1 MARTSFRRFLPVLIG
16 ILFLAVLPLLP
27 VPPFW
32 ITLMNNIGLAAL
44 VAIGLVLLTGV
55 GGLTSFGQAAFCGF
69 GAYTTAVLTTAY
81 GLSPWLTLPLSL
93 SVGAGIALPLGL
105 ITVRLSGHF
114 LPVGTIAWGLALY
127 YLFGK
132 IDMLGRYDGITG
144 IPALEIGGFR
154 FLSGQSIFY
163 VIWGFVILTAIG
175 AQNLL
180 DSRVG
185 RAIRALRGGSQAA
198 EAFGVNIVRAKLT
211 VFVFAG
217 VVAALSGWL
226 YAHMQR
232 SVNPTPFGLNMGI
245 EYLLMA
251 VVGGAGHVWGAIFGS
266 TVVLV
271 LKEVLQRVMPG
282 LIGTAVNVEMVV
294 FGVLL
299 VGILQFASDG
309 LWPKVLKFLPAR
321 KQGKLRGTPG
331 AQLARREMP
340 ARGTPLLRVDKA
352 RKQFGGLV
360 AVNDVSFEIKAGD
373 IVGLIGPNGAGK
385 STTFNLISGIASL
398 SAGSVAY
405 AGAPLSGLSPRQI
418 ARHGISRTFQHAKV
432 LPDMSVL
439 ENVALG
445 AHLRGS
451 NGVLRSFL
459 RLDRIEEATL
469 LAEAAKQIERVG
481 LSEYRDRPAGDLA
494 LGQIRILEIARAL
507 AADPTLLLLDEPAAG
522 LRHGEKRELSVLLK
536 KLRAEGVSVLLV
548 EHDMGFV
555 MGLVDHIVVLDFGTL
570 IAQGEPQDVRNHP
583 AVIAAYLGGVA

>member
-1 MARTSFRRFLPVLIG
+1 MLPGALALI
-16 ILFLAVLPLLP
+16 LLAAFPLLP

-32 ITLMNNIGLAAL
+32 ITLANNIGLASL

-81 GLSPWLTLPLSL
+81 GFSPWMTLPLSL
-93 SVGAGIALPLGL
+93 AVGAAVAIPLGL
-105 ITVRLSGHF
+105 MTVRLSGHY
-114 LPVGTIAWGLALY
+114 LPLGTIAWGLAIY
-127 YLFGK
+127 YLFGR
-132 IDMLGRYDGITG
+132 IELLGRYDGISA
-144 IPALEIGGFR
+144 IPPLEIGSYR

-163 VIWGFVILTAIG
+163 VIWAFVILTALG

-198 EAFGVNIVRAKLT
+198 EAFGINIERAKLT
-211 VFVFAG
+211 VFVFAA

-232 SVNPTPFGLNMGI
+232 SINPTPFGLDMGI
-245 EYLLMA
+245 TYMLMA
-251 VVGGAGHVWGAIFGS
+251 VIGGAGYVWGAIFGAS
-266 TVVLV
+266 VVLI
-271 LKEVLQRVMPG
+271 LKETLQRVLPG
-282 LIGTAVNVEMVV
+282 LLDTTANFEMIV
-294 FGVLL
+294 FGILL
-299 VGILQFASDG
+299 VGILQLSKEG
-309 LWPKVLKFLPAR
+309 LWPFVLKLLPR
-321 KQGKLRGTPG
+321 SRRSR
-331 AQLARREMP
+331 QLAEPSSQLDKRDMP
-340 ARGTPLLRVDKA
+340 ERGTPLLRIDKV

-360 AVNDVSFEIKAGD
+360 AVNDVSFEIKAGE

-385 STTFNLISGIASL
+385 STTFNLITGIASL
-398 SAGSVAY
+398 SGGGVAY
-405 AGAPLSGLSPRQI
+405 AGQTLSGLSPREI
-418 ARHGISRTFQHAKV
+418 AKHGVARTFQHAKI

-451 NGVLRSFL
+451 AGVFRSIL
-459 RLDRIEEATL
+459 RLERKEEATL
-469 LAEAAKQIERVG
+469 LTEAARQIERVG
-481 LSEYRDRPAGDLA
+481 LGQYRDRPAGDLA

-522 LRHGEKRELSVLLK
+522 LRHGEKQELSNLLK
-536 KLRAEGVSVLLV
+536 KLRSEGVSVLLV

-555 MGLVDHIVVLDFGTL
+555 MGLVDNLVVLDFGTL
-570 IAQGEPQDVRNHP
+570 IAQGKPQEVRKHP